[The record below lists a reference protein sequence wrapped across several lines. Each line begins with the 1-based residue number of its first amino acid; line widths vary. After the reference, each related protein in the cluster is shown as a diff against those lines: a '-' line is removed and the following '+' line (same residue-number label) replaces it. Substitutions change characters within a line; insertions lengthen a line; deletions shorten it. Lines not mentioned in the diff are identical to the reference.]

1 MAIPLGTENK
11 RQVYMVA
18 ALFGIVALIAAW
30 EIHGAFG
37 SSSTST
43 PLSTAHN
50 PAKLSSTAGT
60 TQQSRIADLE
70 PKLESD
76 HLTRSESVEYATS
89 GRNIFSVESAPVQ
102 IEAPVSPARPVLA
115 VLNTSVPERPK
126 PPTIDL
132 KYLGYLLSND
142 KAYNALVTHGDDSFV
157 ARTGEIVF
165 HYYKVGTIQP
175 SGVQITDLRFNNTQ
189 TIAVTE
195 K

>member
-1 MAIPLGTENK
+1 MAISSGTENK

-37 SSSTST
+37 SSSTLV
-43 PLSTAHN
+43 PLPTAHN
-50 PAKLSSTAGT
+50 QAKLSSTASA
-60 TQQSRIADLE
+60 TQKSRIADLE
-70 PKLESD
+70 PKLQND
-76 HLTRSESVEYATS
+76 HLARSESVEYATT
-89 GRNIFSVESAPVQ
+89 GRNIFSGESAPVQ
-102 IEAPVSPARPVLA
+102 IEAPAAPVRPIPV
-115 VLNTSVPERPK
+115 VLNTAPPERPK

-132 KYLGYLLSND
+132 KYLGYVLSND
-142 KAYNALVTHGDDSFV
+142 KTYNALVTRGDDSFV

-175 SGVQITDLRFNNTQ
+175 SGVQVTDLRFNNTQ